1 MVARDEHVTKLFKKK
16 NNKTQRM
23 INKIHKSRMF
33 TSDRNSKLGLDR

>member
-1 MVARDEHVTKLFKKK
+1 MTGRDEHVTKLFKKK
-16 NNKTQRM
+16 KAQRM

>member
-1 MVARDEHVTKLFKKK
+1 MVGRDEHVTKLLKK
-16 NNKTQRM
+16 KTQRM